1 MSTVVARAPLKAGLR
16 GLSEAEAKARRR
28 AGQGNDVPV
37 PQAGTYWQIFRRN
50 AFSPLYATLIAVA
63 ALLLAF
69 DLPLDALVTAGPIVV
84 YVGVGV
90 VQEVRAKQQL
100 DRIALLV
107 QPRVRL
113 IRDGSARDADPAEV
127 VIGDLLEAEAGDQ
140 LPLDGQI
147 IDGEIEVDESL
158 LTGESENVLRRPGER
173 ILSGSVVGAGRAT
186 YEAERVGLDSYANRL
201 LLEARRYRDE
211 STPLQRDVA
220 RAIAFIVGM
229 VVLVSIPVAAAVVA
243 GGESLTSAAGARA
256 AAVMVSLVPQ
266 GLAMM
271 IMITY
276 TLGALRIAGRGAL
289 VQRLS
294 AIEAMSR
301 VDTLCLD
308 KTGTLTSRRME
319 LIEAVPLA
327 GTDDSA
333 PSLDAARLRELA
345 GTMAASMAGTTPS
358 LEALRHAV
366 PQDAQPI
373 LEEVPFR
380 SGRRW
385 SAVTL
390 GGEHPGSF
398 VLGAPD
404 RLIGEAGWADPLRTS
419 VGDRVAALAE
429 SGLRVLLLARA
440 PAGASF
446 RDALG
451 EACLPDRLEP
461 LGLLALSEEIRP
473 QAVATLRAFMEA
485 GVELR
490 VLSGDDPRTVGAVA
504 AAVNLAPAAATA
516 NGDELAELDDT
527 ALGVAVGTA
536 MVIGRVDPRL
546 KARIVRALR
555 SGGRFVAMIGDGVN
569 DILALKEAQLGIAMG
584 SGSSAARGVSDLIL
598 MRDDFDLLP
607 SVVLEGRRIVV
618 SMQATLYLLLART
631 GYLLL
636 LLLVTSLL
644 GLALPLTPR
653 TNAALA
659 LTTVGI
665 PIIVIAL
672 WVRPA
677 RAPRHFLRST
687 AAFAAPAAIA
697 VLALSLP
704 VYLLYQSSGVAVART
719 ALTTITVFCGL
730 GLISLLPGG
739 GEAPQ
744 RGPAPGQSRLWA
756 LVAAMAALYGLIL
769 WVPLLRSVFELE
781 PMGLADLGLMIG
793 AAALWTAALHLIG
806 RSRLRALP
814 AALLRRVTR
823 RAAR

>member
-1 MSTVVARAPLKAGLR
+1 
-16 GLSEAEAKARRR
+16 
-28 AGQGNDVPV
+28 
-37 PQAGTYWQIFRRN
+37 
-50 AFSPLYATLIAVA
+50 
-63 ALLLAF
+63 
-69 DLPLDALVTAGPIVV
+69 
-84 YVGVGV
+84 
-90 VQEVRAKQQL
+90 
-100 DRIALLV
+100 
-107 QPRVRL
+107 
-113 IRDGSARDADPAEV
+113 
-127 VIGDLLEAEAGDQ
+127 
-140 LPLDGQI
+140 
-147 IDGEIEVDESL
+147 
-158 LTGESENVLRRPGER
+158 
-173 ILSGSVVGAGRAT
+173 
-186 YEAERVGLDSYANRL
+186 
-201 LLEARRYRDE
+201 
-211 STPLQRDVA
+211 
-220 RAIAFIVGM
+220 
-229 VVLVSIPVAAAVVA
+229 
-243 GGESLTSAAGARA
+243 
-256 AAVMVSLVPQ
+256 
-266 GLAMM
+266 
-271 IMITY
+271 
-276 TLGALRIAGRGAL
+276 
-289 VQRLS
+289 
-294 AIEAMSR
+294 
-301 VDTLCLD
+301 
-308 KTGTLTSRRME
+308 
-319 LIEAVPLA
+319 
-327 GTDDSA
+327 
-333 PSLDAARLRELA
+333 
-345 GTMAASMAGTTPS
+345 
-358 LEALRHAV
+358 
-366 PQDAQPI
+366 
-373 LEEVPFR
+373 
-380 SGRRW
+380 
-385 SAVTL
+385 
-390 GGEHPGSF
+390 
-398 VLGAPD
+398 
-404 RLIGEAGWADPLRTS
+404 
-419 VGDRVAALAE
+419 
-429 SGLRVLLLARA
+429 
-440 PAGASF
+440 
-446 RDALG
+446 
-451 EACLPDRLEP
+451 
-461 LGLLALSEEIRP
+461 
-473 QAVATLRAFMEA
+473 
-485 GVELR
+485 VELR